1 MRREIAAKAALSSGM
16 IENHHPRRRVL
27 MLGAG
32 ALAGFAIP
40 ELGLPTL
47 AFGQQL
53 PLTPQCDGSTKATQP
68 QTEGPFFKPKSPLRS
83 DLRAEL
89 KGTSVVVTG
98 LVLTRTCQPIPNA
111 LVDLWHADAEG
122 EYDNSGFRGR
132 GHQFTDAQGRYRFIT
147 VKPARYT
154 GRTAHY
160 HVKVQAAYGPILTTQ
175 LYFPG
180 EAGNRRDPLYRRDLE
195 MRFVGEGVGRFDF
208 VLDSG

>member
-1 MRREIAAKAALSSGM
+1 M
-16 IENHHPRRRVL
+16 IQKHHPRRRVL
-27 MLGAG
+27 IMGAG
-32 ALAGFAIP
+32 ALAGLAMP

-47 AFGQQL
+47 ASGEEL
-53 PLTPQCDGSTKATQP
+53 PLTPECGSEPMATQA

-83 DLRAEL
+83 DLRTEL
-89 KGTSVVVTG
+89 KGSPVVVTG

-122 EYDNSGFRGR
+122 EYDNRGFRGR
-132 GHQFTDAQGRYRFIT
+132 GHLFTDAQGRYRFIT

-160 HVKVQAAYGPILTTQ
+160 HVKVQAANGPVLTTQ

-180 EAGNRRDPLYRRDLE
+180 EPGNRRDPLYRRELE
-195 MRFVGEGVGRFDF
+195 LGFVGEGVGRFDF
-208 VLDSG
+208 VLNRG